1 MSTLVERLGSRTWSR
16 LALCGVIAAGAA
28 ACSAETSRF
37 TENSTGTLPRNG
49 APGNDATGSV
59 PVAQNAPLGRVEAQ
73 PLPQQSA
80 ALPPPPA
87 ASPMRTAAAQPVP
100 AAAGPR
106 QAAQH
111 APSGGGRWEWDGG
124 TSIIV

>member
-1 MSTLVERLGSRTWSR
+1 MFTLVERSGSRTWSR
-16 LALCGVIAAGAA
+16 LALFGVIAAAA
-28 ACSAETSRF
+28 AGCSAETARF
-37 TENSTGTLPRNG
+37 GDNTGSLARNG

-87 ASPMRTAAAQPVP
+87 AASPIRTAAAQ
-100 AAAGPR
+100 
-106 QAAQH
+106 
-111 APSGGGRWEWDGG
+111 
-124 TSIIV
+124 SIP